1 MSFPL
6 SVQKRLQ
13 SLKGSGYCE
22 FVRACNGA
30 YLHSGSYRF
39 FLDGCALELF
49 EDRVVLDFLDIKF
62 DFFYS
67 EISKVVSHL
76 SVEIFSNASMVQ
88 DADFSVPLDIH
99 VSDQVFTLNVRLLAY
114 SRLLIVLSDLSK
126 VRA

>member
-1 MSFPL
+1 MSFSL

-13 SLKGSGYCE
+13 SLKGAGYCE

-30 YLHSGSYRF
+30 DSHSGSYRF
-39 FLDGCALELF
+39 FLDGCVLELF
-49 EDRVVLDFLDIKF
+49 EGSMVLDFLDIKF

-67 EISKVVSHL
+67 EISKLVSHL
-76 SVEIFSNASMVQ
+76 SVDIFSNASMVQ

-99 VSDQVFTLNVRLLAY
+99 VSDQIFTLNVRLLAY

-126 VRA
+126 VRG